1 MAYIETITDEQAE
14 GDAKAALAADR
25 STMGYVPNF
34 TRLFAQRPA
43 VYAAWLQLKAAVSG
57 SMDLRR
63 YELVTLA
70 AARRLGSAYCSLAHG
85 KILAERVLDAETVRR
100 IAADHRFA
108 GLDEVDVAVMDL
120 AAKAAGDATSV
131 TRGDVERLRDLGLT
145 DTEIFDVVVAAT
157 ARAFFS
163 KTLDALGAEPD
174 GIYAELEPSLRDALT
189 STRTSG

>member
-1 MAYIETITDEQAE
+1 MAYIETVTDEDAE
-14 GDAKAALAADR
+14 GAAEEILAADR
-25 STMGYVPNF
+25 SALGFVPNYL
-34 TRLFAQRPA
+34 RLFAHRPA
-43 VYAAWLQLKAAVSG
+43 VYAAWLELKSAVSA

-85 KILAERVLDAETVRR
+85 KILAERVLDAETVER
-100 IAADHRFA
+100 IAADHRSA

-131 TRGDVERLRDLGLT
+131 TRDDVQRLRDLGLT
-145 DTEIFDVVVAAT
+145 DTEIFDIVVAAT

-174 GIYAELEPSLRDALT
+174 AIYAQLEPSLRDALT
-189 STRTSG
+189 PKGTST